1 MAEEMEIE
9 MAPLDE
15 RIAAQMIIVETL
27 QEKGGGEDLTKAI
40 QVLDTLYKLKLR
52 ESEINVDWN
61 KEVLKSDN
69 EQAKIEVEKSKL
81 KLEEERLELDRARFK
96 QQKREN
102 VTNIIMSSAGIVT
115 GIGMDVFDREFDN
128 AMLNE
133 IMLFEDQNYVSGSGK
148 GIISNL
154 VSRCVK
160 RRR

>member
-9 MAPLDE
+9 MTPLDE
-15 RIAAQMIIVETL
+15 RIAAQIDIVATL
-27 QEKGGGEDLTKAI
+27 QEKGGEDLTKAI
-40 QVLDTLYKLKLR
+40 QALNTLYMLKLR

-69 EQAKIEVEKSKL
+69 DQAKIEVEKSKL
-81 KLEEERLELDRARFK
+81 KLEEERLELDKERLK

-102 VTNIIMSSAGIVT
+102 VTNIIMGGAGIVT
-115 GIGMDVFDREFDN
+115 GIGMDMFDREFDN

-154 VSRCVK
+154 VSRMIK

>member
-1 MAEEMEIE
+1 MAEEIEIG
-9 MAPLDE
+9 MTPLDE

-27 QEKGGGEDLTKAI
+27 QEKGGEDLTKAI

-69 EQAKIEVEKSKL
+69 EQAKIEIEKSKL
-81 KLEEERLELDRARFK
+81 KIEEDRLELDKARLK

-102 VTNIIMSSAGIVT
+102 VTNIIMGGAGIVT
-115 GIGMDVFDREFDN
+115 GIGMDMFDREFDN

-154 VSRCVK
+154 VSRMIKK
-160 RRR
+160 RR